1 MPRFQF
7 ERETRTP
14 DSECYVIVENGTEY
28 GRVDVHYTGD
38 MVNATV
44 CLPEDVSED
53 DIQEVIGEI
62 DERIVMSAE
71 PFRDDLVV
79 TVWLGRLGG
88 VYSEEFDEE
97 FDEDLLEEEI
107 EGDGHH
113 RN

>member
-14 DSECYVIVENGTEY
+14 DSESYVIAENGTEY
-28 GRVDVHYTGD
+28 GRVDIHYTGD
-38 MVNATV
+38 MVNATL
-44 CLPEDVSED
+44 CLPDDVSED
-53 DIQEVIGEI
+53 DIQDVIGEI

-71 PFRDDLVV
+71 PFRDDFVV

-88 VYSEEFDEE
+88 VYSEEFDDELEE
-97 FDEDLLEEEI
+97 ELLEED

-113 RN
+113 GE